1 MQDCRCGT
9 IIAEDLSIRR
19 ERIMDLG
26 LQGRVAMVTGGS
38 HGLGLQAASALGR
51 EGCKVGICARGA
63 EQLEEARG
71 ELAASGVEVIAV
83 QADVTSNDDLVQF
96 HNETRSALGEVDILV
111 NNVGGRRGTTDF
123 QETGMELFRE
133 GMEVNLFSAVELVS
147 LVLPHMREQKWGRII
162 SISSIYGREYGGSVD
177 YMTGKAG
184 LIAFSKHLALNL
196 APENVLVN
204 CIAPGSIDFP
214 GSTWDRFQQN
224 NTPEVVDEFISRN
237 LPAGKF
243 GWPEP
248 IGETVAF
255 LASERADL
263 ITGTCLNVDGGQ
275 SRSLF

>member
-1 MQDCRCGT
+1 
-9 IIAEDLSIRR
+9 
-19 ERIMDLG
+19 MDLG

-51 EGCKVGICARGA
+51 EGCKVAICARGA
-63 EQLEEARG
+63 DQLEEARND
-71 ELAASGVEVIAV
+71 LAGAGIDVIAV
-83 QADVTSNDDLVQF
+83 QADVTNNDDLERF
-96 HNETRSALGEVDILV
+96 HSETKSALGECDILV

-123 QETGMELFRE
+123 QETGMQLFRE

-177 YMTGKAG
+177 YMTAKAG

-224 NTPEVVDEFISRN
+224 NPPEVVDDFISRN

>member
-1 MQDCRCGT
+1 
-9 IIAEDLSIRR
+9 
-19 ERIMDLG
+19 MDLG
-26 LQGRVAMVTGGS
+26 LQGRVAMITGGS
-38 HGLGLQAASALGR
+38 HGLGKQSASALGR
-51 EGCKVGICARGA
+51 EGCKVAICARGA
-63 EQLEEARG
+63 EQLEETRA
-71 ELAASGVEVIAV
+71 ELAGTGMQVIAV
-83 QADVTSNDDLVQF
+83 QADVTKQEDLARF
-96 HNETRSALGEVDILV
+96 HNETMSSLGEVDILV
-111 NNVGGRRGTTDF
+111 NNVGGRRGTVDF
-123 QETGMELFRE
+123 VETGMELFRE
-133 GMEVNLFSAVELVS
+133 GLEVNLFSAVELVA

-224 NTPEVVDEFISRN
+224 NTPEVVDEFIARN

>member
-1 MQDCRCGT
+1 
-9 IIAEDLSIRR
+9 
-19 ERIMDLG
+19 MDLG

-38 HGLGLQAASALGR
+38 HGLGRQAAVALGR
-51 EGCKVGICARGA
+51 EGCKVAICARGA
-63 EQLEEARG
+63 EQLEETRS
-71 ELAASGVEVIAV
+71 ELAEAGMEVIGV
-83 QADVTSNDDLVQF
+83 QADVTNKDDLSRF
-96 HNETRSALGEVDILV
+96 HKETVSALGEVDILV
-111 NNVGGRRGTTDF
+111 NNVGGRRGTVDF
-123 QETGMELFRE
+123 LETGMDLFRE
-133 GMEVNLFSAVELVS
+133 GLEVNLFSAVELVA
-147 LVLPHMREQKWGRII
+147 LVLPHMREQKWGRVI

-224 NTPEVVDEFISRN
+224 NTPEVVDEFIARN

-255 LASERADL
+255 LASDRADL

>member
-1 MQDCRCGT
+1 
-9 IIAEDLSIRR
+9 
-19 ERIMDLG
+19 MDLG
-26 LQGRVAMVTGGS
+26 LEGRVAMITGGS
-38 HGLGLQAASALGR
+38 HGLGKQAASALAR
-51 EGCKVGICARGA
+51 EGCKIAICARGP
-63 EQLEEARG
+63 EQLEETRNEFEG
-71 ELAASGVEVIAV
+71 QGYDVIAV
-83 QADVTSNDDLVQF
+83 QADVTNQDDLARF
-96 HNETRSALGEVDILV
+96 HNETLANLGECDILV
-111 NNVGGRRGTTDF
+111 NNVGGRRGEADF
-123 QETGMELFRE
+123 QLTGMERFRE
-133 GMEVNLFSAVELVS
+133 GLEVNLFSAVELVA
-147 LVLPHMREQKWGRII
+147 LVLPHMREQRWGRII

-204 CIAPGSIDFP
+204 CVAPGSIDFP

-224 NTPEVVDEFISRN
+224 NTPEVVSDFISRN

-255 LASERADL
+255 LASDRADL

>member
-1 MQDCRCGT
+1 
-9 IIAEDLSIRR
+9 
-19 ERIMDLG
+19 MDLG
-26 LQGRVAMVTGGS
+26 LQGRVAMITGGS
-38 HGLGLQAASALGR
+38 HGLGKQSAAALGR
-51 EGCKVGICARGA
+51 EGCKVAICARGA
-63 EQLEEARG
+63 EQLEEARAEFSEAG
-71 ELAASGVEVIAV
+71 IEVIAV
-83 QADVTSNDDLVQF
+83 QADVTNADDRARF
-96 HNETRSALGEVDILV
+96 YSETVSHLGEVDILV
-111 NNVGGRRGTTDF
+111 NNAGGRRGEVDF
-123 QETGMELFRE
+123 MATGMERFRE
-133 GMEVNLFSAVELVS
+133 GLEFNLFSAVELVN

-224 NTPEVVDEFISRN
+224 NTPEVVSEFIARN

>member
-1 MQDCRCGT
+1 
-9 IIAEDLSIRR
+9 
-19 ERIMDLG
+19 MDLG

-51 EGCKVGICARGA
+51 EGCKVAICARGA
-63 EQLEEARG
+63 DQLEEARN
-71 ELAASGVEVIAV
+71 ELAGAGIDVIAV
-83 QADVTSNDDLVQF
+83 QADVTNNDDLVRF
-96 HNETRSALGEVDILV
+96 HNEAKSALGECDILV

-123 QETGMELFRE
+123 QETGMQLFRE
-133 GMEVNLFSAVELVS
+133 GMDVNLFSAVELVS

-177 YMTGKAG
+177 YMTAKAG

-224 NTPEVVDEFISRN
+224 NPPEVVDDFISRN

>member
-1 MQDCRCGT
+1 
-9 IIAEDLSIRR
+9 
-19 ERIMDLG
+19 MDLG
-26 LQGRVAMVTGGS
+26 LQGRVAMITGGS
-38 HGLGLQAASALGR
+38 HGLGKQSAVALGR
-51 EGCKVGICARGA
+51 EGCKVAICARGA
-63 EQLEEARG
+63 EQLEEARA
-71 ELAASGVEVIAV
+71 ELSEAGIDVVAV
-83 QADVTSNDDLVQF
+83 QADVTNQDDRVRF
-96 HNETRSALGEVDILV
+96 HDEARSALGEVDILV
-111 NNVGGRRGTTDF
+111 NNAGGRRGEVDF
-123 QETGMELFRE
+123 QATGMERFRE
-133 GMEVNLFSAVELVS
+133 GMEFNLFSAVELVH

-224 NTPEVVDEFISRN
+224 NTPEVVSEFIARN

>member
-1 MQDCRCGT
+1 
-9 IIAEDLSIRR
+9 
-19 ERIMDLG
+19 MDLG
-26 LQGRVAMVTGGS
+26 LQGRVAMITGGS
-38 HGLGLQAASALGR
+38 HGLGKQAASALGR
-51 EGCKVGICARGA
+51 EGCKVAICARGA
-63 EQLEEARG
+63 DQLEEARAD
-71 ELAASGVEVIAV
+71 LAGAGIEVIAV
-83 QADVTSNDDLVQF
+83 QADVTNHDDQVRF
-96 HNETRSALGEVDILV
+96 HNETKSALGDCDILV

-147 LVLPHMREQKWGRII
+147 LVLPHMRDQRWGRII

-177 YMTGKAG
+177 YMTAKAG

-224 NTPEVVDEFISRN
+224 NPPEVVDEFIARN

-255 LASERADL
+255 LASDRADL

>member
-1 MQDCRCGT
+1 
-9 IIAEDLSIRR
+9 
-19 ERIMDLG
+19 MDLG

-63 EQLEEARG
+63 DQLEEARN
-71 ELAASGVEVIAV
+71 ELAGAGIDVIAV
-83 QADVTSNDDLVQF
+83 QADVTNNDDLARF
-96 HNETRSALGEVDILV
+96 HDETKSALGECDILV

-123 QETGMELFRE
+123 QETGMQLFRE

-177 YMTGKAG
+177 YMTAKAG

-224 NTPEVVDEFISRN
+224 NPPEVVDDFISRN

>member
-1 MQDCRCGT
+1 
-9 IIAEDLSIRR
+9 
-19 ERIMDLG
+19 MDLG
-26 LQGRVAMVTGGS
+26 LQGRVAMITGGS
-38 HGLGLQAASALGR
+38 HGLGKQAAAALAR
-51 EGCKVGICARGA
+51 EGCQVAICARGA
-63 EQLEEARG
+63 EQLAETQGEFEAAG
-71 ELAASGVEVIAV
+71 YTVLAA
-83 QADVTSNDDLVQF
+83 QADVTSQDDRQRF
-96 HNETRSALGEVDILV
+96 HAATVAALGEVDILV
-111 NNVGGRRGTTDF
+111 NNVGGRRGTVDF
-123 QETGMELFRE
+123 LETGMERFRE
-133 GMEVNLFSAVELVS
+133 GLEVNLLSAVELAA
-147 LVLPHMREQKWGRII
+147 LVLPHMRAQRWGRII

-224 NTPEVVDEFISRN
+224 NPPEVVDEFIARN

-255 LASERADL
+255 LASDRADL

>member
-1 MQDCRCGT
+1 
-9 IIAEDLSIRR
+9 
-19 ERIMDLG
+19 MDLG
-26 LQGRVAMVTGGS
+26 LQGRVAMITGGS

-51 EGCKVGICARGA
+51 EGCKVAICARGA
-63 EQLEEARG
+63 EQLEEARA
-71 ELAASGVEVIAV
+71 ELKGAGIEAIAV
-83 QADVTSNDDLVQF
+83 QADVTLNDDLVRF
-96 HNETRSALGEVDILV
+96 LNETKSALGDCDILV

-123 QETGMELFRE
+123 QETGMERFRE

-177 YMTGKAG
+177 YMTAKAG

>member
-1 MQDCRCGT
+1 M
-9 IIAEDLSIRR
+9 
-19 ERIMDLG
+19 ER
-26 LQGRVAMVTGGS
+26 
-38 HGLGLQAASALGR
+38 
-51 EGCKVGICARGA
+51 
-63 EQLEEARG
+63 
-71 ELAASGVEVIAV
+71 
-83 QADVTSNDDLVQF
+83 
-96 HNETRSALGEVDILV
+96 
-111 NNVGGRRGTTDF
+111 
-123 QETGMELFRE
+123 FRE
-133 GMEVNLFSAVELVS
+133 GMEVNLFSAVELVA
-147 LVLPHMREQKWGRII
+147 LTLPYMRAQRWGRII

-177 YMTGKAG
+177 YMTAKAG

-196 APENVLVN
+196 AKENVLVN

-224 NTPEVVDEFISRN
+224 NPPEVVDEFIARN